1 MALFQINDIIFNKDK
16 STPRGPLSA
25 LAGSN
30 YEYNTYK
37 YPRDLGA
44 ADKGH
49 YVVFHINEQA
59 KTQFPSSTTSGDL
72 PQIVQNR
79 KALEQM
85 RGSTN
90 IGGLVNNAS
99 NFAASINEKFKPL
112 DKISQTLSSV
122 GNSIGN
128 IFGQS
133 GKQLIQSTSQ
143 SSSNFIEGAKSAF
156 LDDVNNSN
164 FLRARKRTT
173 DSIALYMPDTLQFD
187 YQQGYTDISMSEGL
201 LGLGLA
207 AGTSLS
213 DMVKKDL
220 SRGELEK
227 ELGNKSAL
235 FATQFGAAKIFGQ
248 QGRVLAAGVTG
259 VVQNPMLELLYTSPS
274 FRTFQ
279 FDFKFYPRDRR
290 EGYEVVKI
298 INRLRFHQAPEI
310 LKGTG
315 GFFMVPP
322 SEFDIK
328 FFYNGKENPN
338 IHKISTCVMTGL
350 QVNFSPDGFATYE
363 IPGELT
369 PDFGG
374 TGMPVSIQMVLTFKE
389 TEILTKE
396 SFSNDVG
403 GFTPSFGTGSTYGN
417 RDYGENF

>member
-1 MALFQINDIIFNKDK
+1 MALFQLNDIVFNKDK
-16 STPRGPLSA
+16 STPRGPLAA

-30 YEYNTYK
+30 YQYNTFK

-59 KTQFPSSTTSGDL
+59 KTQFPSATASGDL
-72 PQIVQNR
+72 PQVVQNR
-79 KALEQM
+79 KVLEQM

-90 IGGLVNNAS
+90 LGGLINNTSAFATNINQKFSVTETVNKA
-99 NFAASINEKFKPL
+99 L
-112 DKISQTLSSV
+112 TSV

-133 GKQLIQSTSQ
+133 GKQVIQS
-143 SSSNFIEGAKSAF
+143 SSEAASNFIEGSKAVF
-156 LDDVNNSN
+156 LDDVNNAN

-173 DSIALYMPDTLQFD
+173 DSVALYMPDTLQFD
-187 YQQGYTDISMSEGL
+187 YQQGYTDVSMSEGIA
-201 LGLGLA
+201 GLALA
-207 AGTSLS
+207 AGTSLA
-213 DMVKKDL
+213 DAIKNNPNATDL
-220 SRGELEK
+220 QK

-248 QGRVLAAGVTG
+248 QGRVAAAGITG
-259 VVQNPMLELLYTSPS
+259 VVQNPMLELLYTSPA

-279 FDFKFYPRDRR
+279 FDFKFYPRDRQ

-338 IHKISTCVMTGL
+338 IHKISTCVMTGM
-350 QVNFSPDGFATYE
+350 QVNFSPDGFAAYE
-363 IPGELT
+363 VPGQLT

-396 SFSNDVG
+396 SFANDVG
-403 GFTPSFGTGSTYGN
+403 GFTPSFGTGINYGN
-417 RDYGENF
+417 RDLGENF